1 MRRIID
7 LLSILALCAAFILSA
22 GCSGDADPDPT
33 PDPEPEVI
41 EDRTTD
47 LDFCVYSELDSD
59 VLELIYSRF
68 TGKRVACEAA
78 KVVFISG
85 KDIDSEEIWKAY
97 ERGAAVVVV
106 SPTHDLLSALSRR
119 NIGFMSAE
127 TVAGSLFL
135 AFHRSGKVFSM
146 DDYPPKNL
154 NGLIS
159 WVGDVSSANT
169 SGEDLLQ
176 AFHLYSSYAYNF
188 DKTLDSNKKGT
199 LKLTGNGTFDQY
211 YSIIPLYAF
220 RSEKSTYV
228 GDFYLVDA
236 TFSVSSKDMYSGV
249 KEDFKWGKNAGD
261 LVGFFL
267 TGYKVE
273 ISLEGSGGAAVT
285 SRFNQVP
292 SPSTTINSTTYTSG
306 MSWSFDSG
314 LSGGP
319 LGAGLSLNTGCSY
332 SSTKT
337 RVVRDLSIID
347 NSDANGNVSYKL
359 EIKNLP
365 QDKVTAP
372 PAISSST
379 FDFHCGWAWSVANTT
394 ESDTTTRYRMKV
406 TLSEMNYRDLIGG
419 SNGKGKVTVQDW
431 PITSQ
436 VFYIDLPVPNRI
448 PYGNVKLV
456 NSEKGKF
463 MTEIA
468 FTNASDS
475 TKVYKDQSGS
485 VYSYQQCYETS
496 LPEGTYKVRYKLG
509 GTAYTGSGIT
519 IKRAETRE
527 LQSGYYAK

>member
-7 LLSILALCAAFILSA
+7 LLNILALCAAFILSV
-22 GCSGDADPDPT
+22 GCSGNADPDPV
-33 PDPEPEVI
+33 PDPDPDPI
-41 EDRTTD
+41 EERTTD
-47 LDFCVYSELDSD
+47 IDFCVFSELDKD
-59 VLELIYSRF
+59 ILELIYSRF

-85 KDIDSEEIWKAY
+85 KDINSEEIWKAY

-106 SPTHDLLSALSRR
+106 SPTSDLLSALSRR
-119 NIGFMSAE
+119 NIGIMSAE
-127 TVAGSLFL
+127 TVAGSLFV

-154 NGLIS
+154 SGLVS
-159 WVGDVSSANT
+159 WVGDVNSANT

-176 AFHLYSSYAYNF
+176 AFHLYSSFAYNF

-220 RSEKSTYV
+220 RSEKSTYI

-249 KEDFKWGKNAGD
+249 NEDFKWGKNASA

-273 ISLEGSGGAAVT
+273 ISLERGNGTAVT
-285 SRFNQVP
+285 SRFNQAP

-306 MSWSFDSG
+306 MSWSFDTG

-319 LGAGLSLNTGCSY
+319 LGAGLSLSTGCSY

-372 PAISSST
+372 PAISRST
-379 FDFHCGWAWSVANTT
+379 FDFHCGWAWSVQNTT

-406 TLSEMNYRDLIGG
+406 TLSEMKYRDLVGG
-419 SNGKGKVTVQDW
+419 SNGKGKVVVQDW
-431 PITSQ
+431 PIDKQ

-448 PYGNVKLV
+448 PYGKVKFV

-463 MTEIA
+463 VTEIV
-468 FTNASDS
+468 FTDVKNSA
-475 TKVYKDQSGS
+475 KVYRDRSGS
-485 VYSYQQCYETS
+485 VYSYQQCYEAS
-496 LPEGTYKVRYKLG
+496 LPEGTYNVRYKLG
-509 GTAYTGSGIT
+509 GVTYTGNNIV
-519 IKRAETRE
+519 INRAETKE